1 MAGKKQFYDNTGL
14 SSILKGYKYINQFTN
29 EAIAIIDGVI
39 QKEFEGS
46 TSRTKV
52 GRKEILNLIIQCP
65 ILGYAE
71 VEHNINT
78 RRQSGDV
85 MKPPLKKTQIYQYKR
100 IATQAAQ
107 ELLEAYNHG
116 VMIKYV
122 LDGDARQ
129 LNKWEKVKLRQMLN
143 EGTSFGTIKSYI
155 NGL

>member
-1 MAGKKQFYDNTGL
+1 MAGKPQFYDNSEL
-14 SSILKGYKYINQFTN
+14 SNILKGYKYVNQFTK
-29 EAIAIIDGVI
+29 EALDIIDGAI
-39 QKEFEGS
+39 AKEFEGS
-46 TSRTKV
+46 NSRTKV
-52 GRKEILNLIIQCP
+52 GRTEIVKLIIQCP

-85 MKPPLKKTQIYQYKR
+85 MKQPLKKTQIYQYKR

-129 LNKWEKVKLRQMLN
+129 LNKWEKIKLRQMLN
-143 EGTSFGTIKSYI
+143 DGTSLGTFKSYI